1 MASYTGIACATGA
14 GADCKLYKLG
24 SLVTANTMSK
34 SVKHEFSLQNPPE
47 YCYFVSQTVQAAVI
61 VSIPPL
67 YHDHSVNIKTQTP
80 QYHNTYTTQN
90 ELGILE
96 YGCRYACAWIYDT
109 SQMKWFALFLGEQKY
124 LQSTK

>member
-1 MASYTGIACATGA
+1 MYIFFHI
-14 GADCKLYKLG
+14 DRLY
-24 SLVTANTMSK
+24 
-34 SVKHEFSLQNPPE
+34 E
-47 YCYFVSQTVQAAVI
+47 VI
-61 VSIPPL
+61 KYSIK
-67 YHDHSVNIKTQTP
+67 I
-80 QYHNTYTTQN
+80 YTTQN